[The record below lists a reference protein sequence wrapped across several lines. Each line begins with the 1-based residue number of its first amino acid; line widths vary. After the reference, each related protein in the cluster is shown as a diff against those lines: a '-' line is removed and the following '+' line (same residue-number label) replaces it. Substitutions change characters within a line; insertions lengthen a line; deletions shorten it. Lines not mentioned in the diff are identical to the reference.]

1 MLINADNAQVSVI
14 QELLAEM
21 SRYGSATIKRAYG
34 DRTMTNLKSAKDV
47 LHKMAIQPIQQ
58 FSYTS
63 GKNSTDASPII
74 DAMDVLHD
82 DTADG
87 FCRVSSDS
95 DFTRLATRRREAG
108 KWFAVLENVKRVRL
122 LSPLATSS

>member
-1 MLINADNAQVSVI
+1 
-14 QELLAEM
+14 
-21 SRYGSATIKRAYG
+21 
-34 DRTMTNLKSAKDV
+34 
-47 LHKMAIQPIQQ
+47 MAIQPIQQ

-87 FCRVSSDS
+87 FCFVSSDS

-108 KWFAVLENVKRVRL
+108 KWFAALENVKRVRL
-122 LSPLATSS
+122 LSPLETSS

>member
-1 MLINADNAQVSVI
+1 
-14 QELLAEM
+14 
-21 SRYGSATIKRAYG
+21 
-34 DRTMTNLKSAKDV
+34 MTNLKSAKDV

-58 FSYTS
+58 FSHTS

-87 FCRVSSDS
+87 FCFVSSDS

-108 KWFAVLENVKRVRL
+108 KVVCGFGERKTRAPFV
-122 LSPLATSS
+122 AA